1 MEESLKNRVILIL
14 VVLSVIL
21 SIGMI
26 GSCNNAYRQRAARE
40 KEMAV
45 RIDLEERMNKFL
57 QETNMLN
64 VNLKRL
70 EKELEVEQLARKQA
84 EATLSKSQSVNTIL
98 QDEINREVKL
108 KEALEEDLKDALVTG
123 R

>member
-1 MEESLKNRVILIL
+1 MEESLKNRMILIL
-14 VVLSVIL
+14 VILSSIL

-26 GSCNNAYRQRAARE
+26 SSCNNAYRQRAARE

-45 RIDLEERMNKFL
+45 RIDLEEKMNKFL

-84 EATLSKSQSVNTIL
+84 EATLSKSQGVNTIL
-98 QDEINREVKL
+98 QNEIKKEIKL
-108 KEALEEDLKDALVTG
+108 KETLEEDLKDALVTE